1 MNKKQVMVIGLGQFG
16 MGLIKTLAKKNTEV
30 IAIDIDLKKVQQAS
44 PYIAQ
49 ALCCDATDEDT
60 LRQLN
65 PAARDVCICA
75 TGDQSKE
82 AAIICT
88 ALLKQMGARRVIARA
103 NDELHA
109 RILSLVGADEVI
121 NPEWAFGERFANRVI
136 DEAILE
142 EMSLGSDLV
151 VTEFKTPVGFER
163 RSLLELNLRRR
174 FEMTVV
180 AIRSAA
186 TGQVKLAQPEE
197 ILHKGDILVVVS
209 KIGSVSRLL
218 NESKSPGAT

>member
-1 MNKKQVMVIGLGQFG
+1 MKKQVMVIGLGQFG
-16 MGLIKTLAKKNTEV
+16 MGLIKTLAKKNAEV
-30 IAIDIDLKKVQQAS
+30 IAIDIDQKKVQAAS
-44 PYIAQ
+44 TYAAQ

-88 ALLKQMGARRVIARA
+88 ALLKQMGAKRVIARA

-151 VTEFKTPVGFER
+151 VTEFKTPIAFASK
-163 RSLLELNLRRR
+163 SLLELNLRRR
-174 FEMTVV
+174 YEMTVV
-180 AIRSAA
+180 AIRAA
-186 TGQVKLAQPEE
+186 TTGQVKLARPEE
-197 ILHKGDILVVVS
+197 ILNLNDILVVVS
-209 KIGSVSRLL
+209 TMGSVSRLL
-218 NESKSPGAT
+218 EECKKA

>member
-1 MNKKQVMVIGLGQFG
+1 MKKQIMVIGLGQFG
-16 MGLIKTLAKKNTEV
+16 MGLIKTLAKKNAEV
-30 IAIDIDLKKVQQAS
+30 IALDVDQKKVQIAS
-44 PYIAQ
+44 AYAAQ
-49 ALCCDATDEDT
+49 ALCCDATDEDM

-88 ALLKQMGARRVIARA
+88 ALLKQMGAKRVIARA

-136 DEAILE
+136 NEAILE

-151 VTEFKTPVGFER
+151 VTEFKTPAAFANK
-163 RSLLELNLRRR
+163 SLLELNLRRR
-174 FEMTVV
+174 YGMTVV
-180 AIRSAA
+180 AIRAA
-186 TGQVKLAQPEE
+186 QSGQVKLAQPEE
-197 ILHKGDILVVVS
+197 VLHRDDIMVVVS
-209 KIGSVSRLL
+209 TVGSVSRLL
-218 NESKSPGAT
+218 EETKERG

>member
-1 MNKKQVMVIGLGQFG
+1 MRKQIMVIGLGQFG
-16 MGLIKTLAKKNTEV
+16 MGLIKTLAKKNAEV
-30 IAIDIDLKKVQQAS
+30 IALDVDQKKVQVAS
-44 PYIAQ
+44 AYAAQ
-49 ALCCDATDEDT
+49 ALCCDATDEDM

-88 ALLKQMGARRVIARA
+88 ALLKQMGAKRVIARA

-109 RILSLVGADEVI
+109 RILGLVGADEVI

-136 DEAILE
+136 NEAILE

-151 VTEFKTPVGFER
+151 VTEFKNPAAFANK
-163 RSLLELNLRRR
+163 SLLELNLRRR
-174 FEMTVV
+174 YGMTVV
-180 AIRSAA
+180 AIRSAQS
-186 TGQVKLAQPEE
+186 GQVKLAQPEE
-197 ILHKGDILVVVS
+197 VLHQDDIMVVVS
-209 KIGSVSRLL
+209 TVGSVSRLL
-218 NESKSPGAT
+218 EETRGRG

>member
-1 MNKKQVMVIGLGQFG
+1 MKKQVMVIGLGQFG
-16 MGLIKTLAKKNTEV
+16 MGLIKTLAKKNAEV
-30 IAIDIDLKKVQQAS
+30 IALDIDQKKVQAAAA
-44 PYIAQ
+44 YAAQ

-88 ALLKQMGARRVIARA
+88 ALLKQMGAKRVIARA
-103 NDELHA
+103 NDDLHA
-109 RILSLVGADEVI
+109 RILGLVGADEVI

-151 VTEFKTPVGFER
+151 VTEFKTPIAFASK
-163 RSLLELNLRRR
+163 SLLELNLRRR
-174 FEMTVV
+174 YEMTVV
-180 AIRSAA
+180 AIRAA
-186 TGQVKLAQPEE
+186 MTGQVKLAQPEE
-197 ILHKGDILVVVS
+197 ILNLDDILVVVS
-209 KIGSVSRLL
+209 TTGSVSRLL
-218 NESKSPGAT
+218 EECKRA